1 VPVAWS
7 NSSKLNR
14 MTSIPSTQPL
24 IEIKNLH
31 KVYQTPAGDFTAVNG
46 ISLDVQR
53 GEFVAVIGKSGSG
66 KSTFINMITGIDRP
80 TSGEIVIDGAP
91 VHSFNEGQMA
101 AWRGRNLGIVFQF
114 FQLFPTLTI
123 LENVI
128 LPMEL
133 NNLYSK
139 RERKERAMH
148 LLEKVEMTAQA
159 HKLPS
164 SISGGQQQRVAIARA
179 LANDPPLLVADEPT
193 GNLDSKTAEKIF
205 SLFEDLVA
213 AGTTILMVTH
223 DSDLAR
229 RVNRTIL
236 ISDGEVVNEYLVR
249 ALSTLTQD
257 QLVEVSRTI
266 KPQIFQPDSAI
277 IRQGERGDKFYIL
290 LDGKADVYIN
300 MPGGSELKVNQLEP
314 GQYFGEMALL
324 SGGVRAA
331 TVKASQDSPVS
342 VVALDEKA
350 FNALIDDS
358 RSLRE
363 ELMGLVERRNT
374 YHQLQTLS
382 SLDEHVL
389 SSILKD
395 SKPIIY
401 NEGQD
406 IIKQGEVGDSFYLLL
421 DGQVDILIKGEH
433 GGEVPVNQLSRGS
446 YFGEMALMGNKRR
459 NATVRVSKGHSA
471 KLIELS
477 VGVFDRLEDSSEI
490 FKTHIYGAAG
500 ARKRQLEDTRRQGS
514 KNERAPHEDPA

>member
-1 VPVAWS
+1 MHT
-7 NSSKLNR
+7 NNLK
-14 MTSIPSTQPL
+14 TL
-24 IEIKNLH
+24 IEIKNLR

-46 ISLDVQR
+46 INVEVQR
-53 GEFVAVIGKSGSG
+53 GEFVAIIGKSGSG

-91 VHSFNEGQMA
+91 VHSLNEAQMA

-114 FQLFPTLTI
+114 FQLFPTLTL

-133 NNLYSK
+133 NKLYSK
-139 RERKERAMH
+139 SERKERAMH
-148 LLEKVEMTAQA
+148 LLEKVEMTTQA

-164 SISGGQQQRVAIARA
+164 AISGGQQQRVAIARA

-205 SLFEDLVA
+205 SLFENLVA
-213 AGTTILMVTH
+213 SGTTILMVTH

-266 KPQIFQPDSAI
+266 KPQIFEPNSAI

-300 MPGGSELKVNQLEP
+300 TLSGSEVQVNQLKP

-324 SGGVRAA
+324 GGGVRAA
-331 TVKASQDSPVS
+331 TVKASHESPVS
-342 VVALDEKA
+342 VLALTEKA
-350 FNALIDDS
+350 FNSLIDDS

-374 YHQLQTLS
+374 YHHLQTLS
-382 SLDEHVL
+382 SLDENML
-389 SSILKD
+389 NSILKD
-395 SKPIIY
+395 KKPIIY
-401 NEGQD
+401 EEGHEL
-406 IIKQGEVGDSFYLLL
+406 IKQGDVGDTFYLLL
-421 DGQVDILIKGEH
+421 DGQVDILVKDER
-433 GGEVPVNQLSRGS
+433 GGEVLVNQLSGGS
-446 YFGEMALMGNKRR
+446 FFGEMALMGTKRR
-459 NATVRVSKGHSA
+459 NATVRVSRGHSA
-471 KLIELS
+471 KLIEL
-477 VGVFDRLEDSSEI
+477 GVREFDQLEDSSEI
-490 FKTHIYGAAG
+490 FKTHVYRAAG
-500 ARKRQLEDTRRQGS
+500 KRKKELESVHSQGD
-514 KNERAPHEDPA
+514 KP

>member
-1 VPVAWS
+1 MTLN
-7 NSSKLNR
+7 NSA
-14 MTSIPSTQPL
+14 QPL
-24 IEIKNLH
+24 IEIKNLR
-31 KVYQTPAGDFTAVNG
+31 KVYKTPAGDFTAVNG
-46 ISLDVQR
+46 INVEVQR
-53 GEFVAVIGKSGSG
+53 GEFVAIIGKSGSG

-80 TSGEIVIDGAP
+80 TSGEIMINGAP

-101 AWRGRNLGIVFQF
+101 AWRGQNLGIVFQF

-123 LENVI
+123 LENII

-148 LLEKVEMTAQA
+148 LLEKVEMTEQA

-164 SISGGQQQRVAIARA
+164 AISGGQQQRVAIARA

-205 SLFEDLVA
+205 SLFENLVA

-257 QLVEVSRTI
+257 QLVEVSRNV
-266 KPQIFQPDSAI
+266 KPQIYQPESAI
-277 IRQGERGDKFYIL
+277 VRQGEEGDKFYIL
-290 LDGKADVYIN
+290 LSGKADVYIN
-300 MPGGSELKVNQLEP
+300 TPSGSELQVNQLKP

-324 SGGVRAA
+324 GGGVRAA
-331 TVKASQDSPVS
+331 TVKASHEGPVS
-342 VVALDEKA
+342 VVALNEKA
-350 FNALIDDS
+350 FNSLINDS

-363 ELMGLVERRNT
+363 ELTSLVERRNT
-374 YHQLQTLS
+374 YHQLQAIS
-382 SLDEHVL
+382 SLDESAL
-389 SSILKD
+389 GSILKET
-395 SKPIIY
+395 KPILY
-401 NEGQD
+401 NEGHE
-406 IIKQGEVGDSFYLLL
+406 IIKQGDVGETFYLLL
-421 DGQVDILIKGEH
+421 DGQVDILVRGEH
-433 GGEVPVNQLSRGS
+433 GGETLVNQLAKGS

-459 NATVRVSKGHSA
+459 NATVRVSQGHSA
-471 KLIELS
+471 KIIEL
-477 VGVFDRLEDSSEI
+477 GIQEFDQLEDSSEI
-490 FKTHIYGAAG
+490 FKTNVYDAAG
-500 ARKRQLEDTRRQGS
+500 RRKRQLERTHSQ
-514 KNERAPHEDPA
+514 KVQK